1 MRNENRHGGS
11 PSYRYYVRLN
21 EKDNSRFLDLYEKS
35 GIGNKSEFI
44 RRRLFLTPFRVI
56 THDKSAA
63 DYYTRLTHIHAQIR
77 KVGVLYNQAVRSINT
92 YHSDKTAAVLLQ
104 KLEQYTGELL
114 ALLEETNRLTV
125 AFEERWLPR

>member
-35 GIGNKSEFI
+35 GIGNKSA
-44 RRRLFLTPFRVI
+44 
-56 THDKSAA
+56 S

-92 YHSDKTAAVLLQ
+92 YHSVKTAAVLLQ
-104 KLEQYTGELL
+104 KLEQYTEELH
-114 ALLEETNRLTV
+114 ALLEETNRLTK